1 MIIKNLE
8 NYQICTEEVVK
19 DVCNVGLTFAICTL
33 FSCTGHVI
41 DRPPCII
48 LHSQSFPR
56 RLCNLFFAIQYCI
69 KSKVTAILWP
79 SRKGLAVTKIFLL
92 TRKKWFLSNFS
103 TLTWWPAKI
112 LIEARCLSRSL
123 FNSAGHFSSLNT
135 HTAAPPKQRPKSLHI
150 SRAVSHFYGT

>member
-1 MIIKNLE
+1 MIVKKLE
-8 NYQICTEEVVK
+8 NDQFVQRRWSKMFDICHMHSF
-19 DVCNVGLTFAICTL
+19 LL
-33 FSCTGHVI
+33 YWPS
-41 DRPPCII
+41 CII
-48 LHSQSFPR
+48 SDSQSFLG
-56 RLCNLFFAIQYCI
+56 RLWNLVVTFSIQFWN

-135 HTAAPPKQRPKSLHI
+135 HTAAPPPKTKVI
-150 SRAVSHFYGT
+150 TYKSRGESFLWNIIRDLC